1 MEFNKVIELRRSNR
15 KFKTEQV
22 KEDDIKYILNCAR
35 LAPSAANRQPWHF
48 VVLKN
53 KRLDI
58 AEIMQKQLDRQKDK
72 VLESSY
78 ATKNYIPTASVQES
92 IRIIK
97 EAPVLILIFR
107 ENNAN
112 WFEGDYLS
120 IGCAGENICLAAANI
135 GLGSLW
141 IRDVSYTRNDL
152 AKYLG
157 LDDMDLVTGIAIG
170 YPEEEN
176 YRAKKKELEEIVTY
190 ID

>member
-35 LAPSAANRQPWHF
+35 LAPSAANRQPWQF
-48 VVLKN
+48 VVLRN

-58 AEIMQKQLDRQKDK
+58 AEIMQKQLDRHK

-78 ATKNYIPTASVQES
+78 ATKNYMPTASVQES